1 MPKATSATPATRTAT
16 VRPTTTKAQ
25 RIAAT
30 SDVLWRTIFGTA
42 EPSTHLGRVI
52 ACDAAAAR
60 LAELGLLDLT
70 PRETP

>member
-1 MPKATSATPATRTAT
+1 MPKATSATHATRP
-16 VRPTTTKAQ
+16 VRPAPTKAQ

-42 EPSTHLGRVI
+42 EPTTALGRVI
-52 ACDAAAAR
+52 VCDAAAAR
-60 LAELGLLDLT
+60 LAELGLLDLD

>member
-1 MPKATSATPATRTAT
+1 MPKATSATPATRPA
-16 VRPTTTKAQ
+16 RPATTKAQ

-42 EPSTHLGRVI
+42 EPTTHLGRVI

-60 LAELGLLDLT
+60 LAELGLLDLD
-70 PRETP
+70 PRESP